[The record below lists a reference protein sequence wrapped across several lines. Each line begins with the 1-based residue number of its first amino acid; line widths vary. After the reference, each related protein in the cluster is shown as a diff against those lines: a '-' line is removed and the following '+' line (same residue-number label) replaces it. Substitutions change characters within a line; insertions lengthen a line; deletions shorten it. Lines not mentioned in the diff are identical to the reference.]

1 METSYISQ
9 QKISRGEEIKGED
22 IREGVFNL
30 IQTQYP
36 DFSKSDFI
44 SISELNLYRRLY
56 LTSLI
61 TEERGELAAIDQDVM
76 NAIKNNAILSEN
88 IQDEIESEL
97 TLGEKLADQVAAF
110 GGSWTFILAFFFFI
124 LIWIFVNIWFLNSR
138 AFDPYPFI
146 LLNLLLSCLAA
157 I

>member
-30 IQTQYP
+30 IQIQYR

-44 SISELNLYRRLY
+44 SISELNQYRRLY

-76 NAIKNNAILSEN
+76 NAIQNNVI
-88 IQDEIESEL
+88 
-97 TLGEKLADQVAAF
+97 
-110 GGSWTFILAFFFFI
+110 
-124 LIWIFVNIWFLNSR
+124 
-138 AFDPYPFI
+138 
-146 LLNLLLSCLAA
+146 
-157 I
+157 